1 MYREEEVGGR
11 KWSNGCRTHKKKKNI
26 ITIKNKKKEKKA
38 RRCKE
43 RSIKNQVMKQTEK
56 NQQYRDEEK

>member
-1 MYREEEVGGR
+1 MDAEH
-11 KWSNGCRTHKKKKNI
+11 TKKKKNI